1 MQHTDTQHV
10 FSIKYDRRNS
20 TTEHARQRTAAD
32 CAKDRMPR
40 TKRVG
45 DYTLRSPGPK
55 LGPQLS
61 AAFCSF
67 FAFQERMYPP
77 RLL

>member
-1 MQHTDTQHV
+1 MQHADTQHV
-10 FSIKYDRRNS
+10 FSIIYDRRNS

-45 DYTLRSPGPK
+45 DYTLGLRGPNW
-55 LGPQLS
+55 GLS
-61 AAFCSF
+61 FPPPSVLF